1 MRLSIRF
8 LPVVA
13 LLAAPAAFPQTLPQG
28 VQKVT
33 SVEGITE
40 YSWPN
45 GLRVL
50 LFPDQSQP
58 KVTVNITYLVGSRHE
73 GNGEAGMAH
82 LMEHM
87 LFLRTKSGK
96 DIKKE
101 MTDRGAEWNGS
112 TSDDRT
118 NYYETVTASDENL
131 AWALELEAERM
142 TGMRIEKELLDK
154 EMTVV
159 RNEFEMGEN
168 NPIGVLE
175 ERTIGAA
182 YSSHP
187 YGRTT
192 IGTRSDIENVPIDK
206 LDAFYHKFYRPDN
219 AVVMVAGK
227 FDESKALADV
237 AAGLGTIPKP
247 QTAIPKTYSVEPPQE
262 GERSLTLRRRGDNQA
277 VFVVYH
283 TPAAAHPDMA
293 ALEMLAGV
301 LGDTPSGRLYKAL
314 VDTKKAVSVGAYERP
329 MHDPGLLMAM
339 AELRPEQN
347 IDEAREIAL
356 RTLTGISQEPPTQ
369 QEVDQAKTRFA
380 KQIDLLLTNSQRV
393 GLYLSEAMA
402 AGDWRLLFL
411 VRDRVRDVTA
421 QDVARVAKAY
431 LKDTN
436 RTVGVFI
443 PTATPDT
450 VEIPAAPDAAA
461 ALKDYKGGE
470 AISAG
475 EAFSPTPANIEAR
488 ILRSKLPG
496 GMNLELLPKKT
507 RGGAVVARIQ
517 LDFGDEQS
525 VFGRTVAGAAV
536 TSMLSRGTKTKSRQQ
551 LQEAFDKL
559 KTNWGV
565 SGNAVGVSVTL
576 QTTEANLADALR
588 LAAEVLRQ
596 PAFDEKEF
604 DQWHQE
610 RLASI
615 EQTLHE
621 PMSIAPNEVQRHLN
635 PYPHG
640 HLRHVSTLE
649 ERLDDAK
656 NLTLQ
661 EVRQFYADFYGAS
674 NGAVLV
680 AGQFDPVAMQ
690 KLAAEL
696 FADWKSP
703 KPYTRVPE
711 VYHKVDATDR
721 KFETP
726 DKQNAM
732 LGIGMTAK
740 MSDADPDYPAML
752 VANYIFGGSSG
763 SRLYKRIRDKE
774 GLSYG
779 VYSGFL
785 APPLDDG
792 GYFVMQAISAPQN
805 APKVEASFR
814 DELART
820 LKDGFTAEEVA
831 LAKKSWLDGVMVG
844 RANDSTLLAYMGQ
857 NVRFGRTFQWEAG
870 LEAKVAALTPEQ
882 VNAAFRSHI
891 DPAALFTV
899 KAGDFKKAG
908 AYQQ

>member
-1 MRLSIRF
+1 MRRSIRF
-8 LPVVA
+8 FLVAA
-13 LLAAPAAFPQTLPQG
+13 LLLAPAAFPQTLPQG
-28 VQKVT
+28 VRKVT

-40 YSWPN
+40 YAWPN

-58 KVTVNITYLVGSRHE
+58 KVTVNVTYLVGSRHE

-96 DIKKE
+96 DVKKE
-101 MTDRGAEWNGS
+101 LTDHGAEWNGT

-118 NYYETVTASDENL
+118 NYFETVTASDENL
-131 AWALELEAERM
+131 GWALGLEAERM

-168 NPIGVLE
+168 SPINVLYL
-175 ERTIGAA
+175 RTIGAA
-182 YSSHP
+182 YSFHP
-187 YGRTT
+187 YGKPT

-237 AAGLGTIPKP
+237 AAGLGAVPRP
-247 QTAIPKTYSVEPPQE
+247 QTAIPRTYSVEPPQE
-262 GERSLTLRRRGDNQA
+262 GERTLTLRRRGDNQA
-277 VFVVYH
+277 VLAVYH
-283 TPAAAHPDMA
+283 TPAATHPDMA
-293 ALEMLAGV
+293 ALEVLAGV

-314 VDTKKAVSVGAYERP
+314 VESKKAVNVEADEQP
-329 MHDPGLLMAM
+329 MHDPGFLLAM
-339 AELRPEQN
+339 AILRPEQN
-347 IDEAREIAL
+347 IDEAREIEL
-356 RTLTGISQEPPTQ
+356 KTLAGVSQEPPTQ
-369 QEVDQAKTRFA
+369 QEVDQAKTRFL

-411 VRDRVRDVTA
+411 VRDLVRDVTP

-431 LKDTN
+431 IKDTN
-436 RTVGVFI
+436 RTLGEFI
-443 PTATPDT
+443 PTNAPDPA
-450 VEIPAAPDAAA
+450 VIPAAPDASA

-475 EAFSPTPANIEAR
+475 EAFIPTPANLEAR
-488 ILRSKLPG
+488 MVRSKLPG
-496 GMNLELLPKKT
+496 GMRVDLLPKKT
-507 RGGAVVARIQ
+507 RGGVVVARIQ

-525 VFGRTVAGAAV
+525 VFGRTVAGTAV
-536 TSMLSRGTKTKSRQQ
+536 TGMLSRGTKTKSRQQ
-551 LQEAFDKL
+551 LEEAFDKL
-559 KTNWGV
+559 KTIWGV
-565 SGNAVGVSVTL
+565 NGNAVGVAITL
-576 QTTEANLADALR
+576 QTTEANLPAALR

-610 RLASI
+610 RLSSI
-615 EQTLHE
+615 EQSLHE
-621 PMSIAPNEVQRHLN
+621 PMSIASNEAQRHLN

-640 HLRHVSTLE
+640 HLRHVSTIE
-649 ERLDDAK
+649 ERLEDNK
-656 NLTLQ
+656 KVTLA

-674 NGAVLV
+674 DGAFLV

-703 KPYTRVPE
+703 KPYTRVPA
-711 VYHKVDATDR
+711 VYHKVDASDQ

-732 LGIGMTAK
+732 LGVGMTAR
-740 MSDADPDYPAML
+740 MSDSDPDYPAML
-752 VANYIFGGSSG
+752 IANYIFGGSG
-763 SRLYKRIRDKE
+763 GARLFKRIRDKE

-779 VYSGFL
+779 VYSGFS

-792 GYFVMQAISAPQN
+792 GYFLMQAISAPQN

-831 LAKKSWLDGVMVG
+831 AAKKSWQEEETVG
-844 RANDSTLLAYMGQ
+844 RANDSTLLAEMGQ
-857 NVRFGRTFQWEAG
+857 HERFGRTFQWEAG

-882 VNAAFRSHI
+882 VNAAFRRHL

-908 AYQQ
+908 AYQ

>member
-1 MRLSIRF
+1 MHRSIRF
-8 LPVVA
+8 FLVVA
-13 LLAAPAAFPQTLPQG
+13 LLLAPAAFPQTLPQG

-58 KVTVNITYLVGSRHE
+58 KVTVNVTYLVGSRHE

-96 DIKKE
+96 DVKKE
-101 MTDRGAEWNGS
+101 MTDRGAEWNGT

-131 AWALELEAERM
+131 AWALALEAERM
-142 TGMRIEKELLDK
+142 SNMRIEKELLDK

-159 RNEFEMGEN
+159 RNEFEMGDN
-168 NPIGVLE
+168 YPINVLY
-175 ERTIGAA
+175 ERTIGVA
-182 YSSHP
+182 YSFHP
-187 YGRTT
+187 YGRPT
-192 IGTRSDIENVPIDK
+192 IGSRSDIENVPIDK

-237 AAGLGTIPKP
+237 AAGLGAVAKP
-247 QTAIPKTYSVEPPQE
+247 QTAIPRTYSVEPPQE
-262 GERSLTLRRRGDNQA
+262 GERAFTLRRRGDNQA
-277 VFVVYH
+277 VIVVYH
-283 TPAAAHPDMA
+283 TPAATHPDMA
-293 ALEMLAGV
+293 ALEMLGGV

-314 VDTKKAVSVGAYERP
+314 VESKKAVNVGAGERP
-329 MHDPGLLMAM
+329 MHDPGFLYALVV
-339 AELRPEQN
+339 LRPEQN

-356 RTLTGISQEPPTQ
+356 KTLTAASQEPPTQ
-369 QEVDQAKTRFA
+369 QEVDQAKTRFL
-380 KQIDLLLTNSQRV
+380 KQIDLLLTNSQMV

-411 VRDRVRDVTA
+411 VRDRVREVTP

-436 RTVGVFI
+436 RTLGVFI
-443 PTATPDT
+443 PTKTPDPAE
-450 VEIPAAPDAAA
+450 VPAAPDASA
-461 ALKDYKGGE
+461 ALKDYKGGA

-475 EAFSPTPANIEAR
+475 EAFSPTPANLQAR
-488 ILRSKLPG
+488 LVRSKLPG
-496 GMNLELLPKKT
+496 GMWVDLVPKKT
-507 RGGAVVARIQ
+507 RGGVVVARIQ

-525 VFGRTVAGAAV
+525 VFGRTVVGTAVAG
-536 TSMLSRGTKTKSRQQ
+536 MLSRGTKTKSRQQ
-551 LQEAFDKL
+551 LEEAFDKL
-559 KTNWGV
+559 KTNWSV
-565 SGNAVGVSVTL
+565 NGNAVGVAITL
-576 QTTEANLADALR
+576 QTIEANLPGALR

-604 DQWHQE
+604 DQWLSQ

-615 EQTLHE
+615 EQGRNE
-621 PMSIAPNEVQRHLN
+621 PTSIASNELQMHLN

-640 HLRHVSTLE
+640 HLRHVSSIE
-649 ERLDDAK
+649 ERLEDNK
-656 NLTLQ
+656 KVKVE

-674 NGAVLV
+674 NGAFLV
-680 AGQFDPVAMQ
+680 AGQFEPAPIQ

-696 FADWKSP
+696 FGDWKSP
-703 KPYTRVPE
+703 KPYKRVPA
-711 VYHKVDATDR
+711 VYHKVDANDQ

-732 LGIGMTAK
+732 LGVAMTAK
-740 MSDADPDYPAML
+740 MSDADADYPAML
-752 VANYIFGGSSG
+752 IANYIFGGSG
-763 SRLYKRIRDKE
+763 GARLFKRIRDKE

-779 VYSGFL
+779 VYSGFS

-792 GYFVMQAISAPQN
+792 GAFVMQAISAPQN
-805 APKVEASFR
+805 APKVEASLK
-814 DELART
+814 DELALT
-820 LKDGFTAEEVA
+820 MKDGFTAEEVA
-831 LAKKSWLDGVMVG
+831 LAKKSWLEEEMVG
-844 RANDSTLLAYMGQ
+844 RANDSTVLGLMGQ
-857 NVRFGRTFQWEAG
+857 HERFDRTFKWEEG

-882 VNAAFRSHI
+882 VNGAFRRHI
-891 DPAALFTV
+891 DPAALFSV

-908 AYQQ
+908 AYQ

>member
-1 MRLSIRF
+1 MRQSLRS
-8 LPVVA
+8 LVVA
-13 LLAAPAAFPQTLPQG
+13 VLFLAPAAFPQTLPQG

-40 YSWPN
+40 YAWPN

-50 LFPDQSQP
+50 LFPDMSQP
-58 KVTVNITYLVGSRHE
+58 KVTVNVTYLVGSRHE

-101 MTDRGAEWNGS
+101 MTDRGAEWNGT

-131 AWALELEAERM
+131 AWALALEAERM
-142 TGMRIEKELLDK
+142 TNMRIEKELLDK

-159 RNEFEMGEN
+159 RNEFEMGDN
-168 NPIGVLE
+168 YPINVLY
-175 ERTIGAA
+175 ERTVGAA
-182 YSSHP
+182 YSFHP
-187 YGRTT
+187 YGRPT
-192 IGTRSDIENVPIDK
+192 IGSRSDIENVPIDK

-227 FDESKALADV
+227 FDESKALAGV
-237 AAGLGTIPKP
+237 AAGLGAVPKP
-247 QTAIPKTYSVEPPQE
+247 QTVIPKTYTVEPPQE
-262 GERSLTLRRRGDNQA
+262 GERAFTLRRRGDNQA
-277 VFVVYH
+277 ILVVYH
-283 TPAAAHPDMA
+283 TPATTHPDMA
-293 ALEMLAGV
+293 ALEMLGGV

-314 VDTKKAVSVGAYERP
+314 VESKKAVNVGAGERP
-329 MHDPGLLMAM
+329 MHDPGFLYAM
-339 AELRPEQN
+339 VVLRPEQN
-347 IDEAREIAL
+347 IEEAREIAL
-356 RTLTGISQEPPTQ
+356 KTLAAASQEPPTQ
-369 QEVDQAKTRFA
+369 QEVDQAKTRFL
-380 KQIDLLLTNSQRV
+380 KQIDLLLTNSQMV

-411 VRDRVRDVTA
+411 VRDRVRDVSP

-436 RTVGVFI
+436 RTVGEFI
-443 PTATPDT
+443 PTTAPDT
-450 VEIPAAPDAAA
+450 AEIPTAPDAAA
-461 ALKDYKGGE
+461 VLKDYKGGE

-475 EAFSPTPANIEAR
+475 EAFAPTPANIEAR
-488 ILRSKLPG
+488 LVRSKLPG
-496 GMNLELLPKKT
+496 GMRVDLLPKKT
-507 RGGAVVARIQ
+507 RGGVVMARIQ
-517 LDFGDEQS
+517 LDFGDDRA
-525 VFGRTVAGAAV
+525 VFGRTVVGAAV
-536 TSMLSRGTKTKSRQQ
+536 TGMLSRGTKTKSRQQ

-559 KTNWGV
+559 KTNWSV
-565 SGNAVGVSVTL
+565 NGNAVGVAFTL
-576 QTTEANLADALR
+576 QTTEANLPAALR

-604 DQWHQE
+604 DRWRQE

-615 EQTLHE
+615 EQTRHE
-621 PMSIAPNEVQRHLN
+621 PTSIASNEMQRQLN

-640 HLRHVSTLE
+640 HLRHVSTIE
-649 ERLDDAK
+649 ERLEDNRK
-656 NLTLQ
+656 VTVE

-674 NGAVLV
+674 NGAFLV
-680 AGQFDPVAMQ
+680 AGQFDPVAMR

-703 KPYTRVPE
+703 KPYTRVPA
-711 VYHKVDATDR
+711 VYHKVDASDQ

-732 LGIGMTAK
+732 LGVGMTAR
-740 MSDADPDYPAML
+740 MTDADPDYPAML
-752 VANYIFGGSSG
+752 IANYIFGGSG
-763 SRLYKRIRDKE
+763 GARLFKRIRDKE

-779 VYSGFL
+779 VYSGFS

-792 GYFVMQAISAPQN
+792 GYFLMQAISAPQN

-814 DELART
+814 DELAKT

-831 LAKKSWLDGVMVG
+831 LAKKSWLEEETVG
-844 RANDSTLLAYMGQ
+844 RADDSTLLAEMGQ
-857 NVRFGRTFQWEAG
+857 HDRFDRTFQWEAG
-870 LEAKVAALTPEQ
+870 LETKVAALTPEQ
-882 VNAAFRSHI
+882 VNAAFRRHI

-908 AYQQ
+908 AYN

>member
-1 MRLSIRF
+1 MRQSIRF
-8 LPVVA
+8 FLIAA
-13 LLAAPAAFPQTLPQG
+13 LILAPAAFPQTLPQG
-28 VQKVT
+28 AQKVT

-58 KVTVNITYLVGSRHE
+58 KVTVNVTYLVGSRHE

-101 MTDRGAEWNGS
+101 MTDRGAQWNGT

-131 AWALELEAERM
+131 AWALGLEAERM
-142 TGMRIEKELLDK
+142 TSMRIEKELLDK

-159 RNEFEMGEN
+159 RNEFEMGDN
-168 NPIGVLE
+168 YPTNVLE
-175 ERTIGAA
+175 ERTIGVA
-182 YSSHP
+182 YSFHP
-187 YGRTT
+187 YGKPT
-192 IGTRSDIENVPIDK
+192 IGSRSDIENVPIDK
-206 LDAFYHKFYRPDN
+206 LDAFYHKYYRPDN

-227 FDESKALADV
+227 FDESKALAGV
-237 AAGLGTIPKP
+237 AAGLGTIARP
-247 QTAIPKTYSVEPPQE
+247 QTAIPRTYSVEPPQE
-262 GERSLTLRRRGDNQA
+262 GERSITLRRRGDNQA
-277 VFVVYH
+277 VFAVYH
-283 TPAAAHPDMA
+283 TPAATHPDLA
-293 ALEMLAGV
+293 ALEVLADV
-301 LGDTPSGRLYKAL
+301 LGDTPSGRLHKAL
-314 VDTKKAVSVGAYERP
+314 VDTKKAVGVGAYERT
-329 MHDPGLLMAM
+329 MHDPGYLMAM
-339 AELRPEQN
+339 VELRPEQN

-356 RTLTGISQEPPTQ
+356 KTLAGISQAPATQ
-369 QEVDQAKTRFA
+369 EEVDQAKTRFS
-380 KQIDLLLTNSQRV
+380 KQIDLLLTNSQMV

-411 VRDRVRDVTA
+411 VRDRVRDVTP

-431 LKDTN
+431 LKDSN

-443 PTATPDT
+443 PTPTPDKA
-450 VEIPAAPDAAA
+450 EIPAAPDAAT

-470 AISAG
+470 GISAG

-488 ILRSKLPG
+488 LVRSKLSN
-496 GMNLELLPKKT
+496 GMRVDLMPKKT
-507 RGGAVVARIQ
+507 RGGVVMARIQ

-525 VFGRTVAGAAV
+525 VFGRTVAGTAV
-536 TSMLSRGTKTKSRQQ
+536 TGMLSRGAKSKSRQQ

-559 KTNWGV
+559 KANWSVG
-565 SGNAVGVSVTL
+565 GNAVGATFTL

-610 RLASI
+610 RLSSI

-621 PMSIAPNEVQRHLN
+621 PMAIASNELQRQLN

-640 HLRHVSTLE
+640 HLRHVSTIE
-649 ERLDDAK
+649 ERLDDNK
-656 NLTLQ
+656 KLTLQ

-674 NGAVLV
+674 NGAFLV
-680 AGQFDPVAMQ
+680 AGQFDPAAMQ

-703 KPYTRVPE
+703 KPYTRVPAA
-711 VYHKVDATDR
+711 YHKVEATDQ

-732 LGIGMTAK
+732 LGVGMTAR

-752 VANYIFGGSSG
+752 IANYIFGGSG
-763 SRLYKRIRDKE
+763 GARLFKRIRDKE

-779 VYSGFL
+779 VYSGFS
-785 APPLDDG
+785 APPIDDG

-814 DELART
+814 DELAKT

-831 LAKKSWLDGVMVG
+831 LAKKSWLEETMVS
-844 RANDSTLLAYMGQ
+844 RANDSTLLAVMGQ
-857 NVRFGRTFQWEAG
+857 HDRFDRTFQWEAG
-870 LEAKVAALTPEQ
+870 LEAEVAALTPER
-882 VNAAFRSHI
+882 VNAAFRRHL

-899 KAGDFKKAG
+899 KAGDFKKGG
-908 AYQQ
+908 AYQ